1 MTNDQVINNPITIS
15 LIVAASTNNAI
26 GNKGALLWHLPNDL
40 KFFKNTTWA
49 MPVIMGRKTFESV
62 GKPLPGRTNIVIT
75 TQPGWKAE
83 GVTTALS
90 LDDAMQKAAALAT
103 NEIFIIGGG
112 QIYEQSFAIANRIY
126 MTRVHTN
133 IEDADTFFRNLNTY
147 GWKRIFKKDMKKDD
161 KHAFDYSFE
170 TWEKNNG

>member
-1 MTNDQVINNPITIS
+1 
-15 LIVAASTNNAI
+15 
-26 GNKGALLWHLPNDL
+26 
-40 KFFKNTTWA
+40 

-75 TQPGWKAE
+75 TQHGWKAE
-83 GVTTALS
+83 GVTTAFS
-90 LDDAMQKAAALAT
+90 LDDAIQKAATLAT

-133 IEDADTFFRNLNTY
+133 IEDADAFFPIIKKDEWQLV
-147 GWKRIFKKDMKKDD
+147 FKKDMDQD
-161 KHAFDYSFE
+161 AKHAFDYSFE
-170 TWEKNNG
+170 TFDRLIHN